1 MVSQMAHAKNLGG
14 PFMAHLENL
23 YNIPCLSLKMG
34 ILPCLQIIVQ
44 YHYSIQCL
52 KYLKM

>member
-23 YNIPCLSLKMG
+23 YNIPCNYEHFR
-34 ILPCLQIIVQ
+34 CQINNLI
-44 YHYSIQCL
+44 
-52 KYLKM
+52 M